1 MKATFETSVV
11 PLKFYVDLLM
21 EKVKDSTEQG
31 EYWTEVFE
39 KEFYGTKH
47 ELRRQLTRFLK
58 DFDWSE
64 A

>member
-31 EYWTEVFE
+31 EYWIEVFE

-47 ELRRQLTRFLK
+47 ELRGRLTRFLK

>member
-11 PLKFYVDLLM
+11 PLKFYVDLLL
-21 EKVKDSTEQG
+21 EKVKKTDYG
-31 EYWTEVFE
+31 DYWIKVFN
-39 KEFYGTKH
+39 KEFYGSNTD
-47 ELRRQLTRFLK
+47 LRIQLTNFLK